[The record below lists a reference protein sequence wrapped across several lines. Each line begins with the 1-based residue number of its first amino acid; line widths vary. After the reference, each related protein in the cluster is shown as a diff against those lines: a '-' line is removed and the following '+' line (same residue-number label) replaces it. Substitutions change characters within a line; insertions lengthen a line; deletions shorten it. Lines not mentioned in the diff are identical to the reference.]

1 MIAFWQRLK
10 AVEKV
15 VEELKKAQVP
25 TVSEKVIDESLE
37 VRVKKLENNYKMMN
51 ARLSR
56 GRND

>member
-10 AVEKV
+10 AVEKEI
-15 VEELKKAQVP
+15 EELKKAQVP